1 MSLDQYTSVVEK
13 ENRLS
18 ICKSC
23 DQFKI
28 DEDFTTCN
36 KCGCSIN
43 LLITDKN
50 EKCPLEKW

>member
-1 MSLDQYTSVVEK
+1 MSLDQYTSEVEK

-43 LLITDKN
+43 LLITDVN